1 MRFPGITSPG
11 NALFPL
17 SPVVRLLADYFLR
30 SARRPLKRY
39 LKSRFALDLNF
50 SLTIWRDLAE
60 KGLITCSKI
69 AGSTP
74 GSTTTPSWIF
84 EKSRCLR
91 TGLDRAVGYRETA
104 RLVGEIGI
112 ECVAIFSAWPS
123 RVLLGCVT
131 GAGLPAWRSNYPS
144 LLPRRPGREPA
155 GLGNCHRSGDG
166 SDPGRLESAGG
177 RRERLPSWIGGE
189 NRRGHTRALRGP
201 VRARRPNNVPGSA
214 AAPRFLLP
222 LRASAI
228 TRRFHTCVGA
238 GELLQLLLYGGQS
251 AAELGLTPPLV
262 FCVRIWQRGNTRWE
276 ADRIRAPA
284 PRARRPLESAGG
296 SGRERCNGDPGAIA
310 GSLLPHRQ
318 SRNGLGVVDGRGA
331 ASVLEATPPHHS
343 SVRDLWHVGSRLVDC
358 VQSGTCQAA
367 GVPGVKV
374 AGKTGTATALDG
386 SGATHAWFVGFAP
399 AEQPEIA
406 LVVFLERGTGA
417 QNAAPLAGKLLRRSQ
432 RDCGS

>member
-1 MRFPGITSPG
+1 MKTTYEQMSR
-11 NALFPL
+11 
-17 SPVVRLLADYFLR
+17 
-30 SARRPLKRY
+30 
-39 LKSRFALDLNF
+39 LKS
-50 SLTIWRDLAE
+50 S
-60 KGLITCSKI
+60 G
-69 AGSTP
+69 
-74 GSTTTPSWIF
+74 
-84 EKSRCLR
+84 
-91 TGLDRAVGYRETA
+91 
-104 RLVGEIGI
+104 
-112 ECVAIFSAWPS
+112 VA
-123 RVLLGCVT
+123 T
-131 GAGLPAWRSNYPS
+131 LPAEIASNGGAFLS
-144 LLPRRPGREPA
+144 TNEMKFSGSIVRFGTFEVDLESRELRKQ
-155 GLGNCHRSGDG
+155 GLYI
-166 SDPGRLESAGG
+166 RLEEKPFRILELLLEQAG
-177 RRERLPSWIGGE
+177 RVVTR
-189 NRRGHTRALRGP
+189 RALREKLWP
-201 VRARRPNNVPGSA
+201 DT
-214 AAPRFLLP
+214 LLP
-222 LRASAI
+222 
-228 TRRFHTCVGA
+228 
-238 GELLQLLLYGGQS
+238 YGGQS

-296 SGRERCNGDPGAIA
+296 SGRERCNGDPGPIA

-367 GVPGVKV
+367 GVPDVKV